1 MYLESSISLKSLLC
15 TSIGCAGSMIAC
27 ALGGFD
33 LGLKILILLMAT
45 DYLTGLMVAG
55 VFHTSEKTPSGGLES
70 RAGWKG
76 LCRKG
81 VVLLMVL
88 VAHCVDM
95 TAGCHLIRDAVV
107 IGYSLNEMI
116 SITENAG
123 LMGVPVPKPLLQAI
137 DVLQRK
143 EDSSHG
149 NV

>member
-1 MYLESSISLKSLLC
+1 MDNILTLKTGIC
-15 TSIGCAGSMIAC
+15 TAIGCF
-27 ALGGFD
+27 GGLVATAFGGWD
-33 LGLKILILLMAT
+33 MGLTILVMLMAV
-45 DYLTGLMVAG
+45 DYVTGLMVAG
-55 VFHTSEKTPSGGLES
+55 LFHNSRKTDGGGLDS
-70 RAGWKG
+70 SVGWKG
-76 LCRKG
+76 LCRKA
-81 VVLLMVL
+81 VTLLMVL